1 MIPSPYSE
9 LLFLAIEE
17 TSVNVGTI
25 PYPENILCHCGDH
38 SPELHVVV
46 EQLDQA
52 LLVSAHLGQG
62 HGNCGEGHGDCGDAD
77 AVINHLLPLRNF
89 FFEIR
94 RKQRKN
100 DGL

>member
-1 MIPSPYSE
+1 MPSPYSE
-9 LLFLAIEE
+9 LILLAIALKRHQSMLG
-17 TSVNVGTI
+17 TS

-77 AVINHLLPLRNF
+77 AVINHLLPLRNLF
-89 FFEIR
+89 F
-94 RKQRKN
+94 
-100 DGL
+100 

>member
-1 MIPSPYSE
+1 MG
-9 LLFLAIEE
+9 
-17 TSVNVGTI
+17 TS

-52 LLVSAHLGQG
+52 FLVSAHLRQG
-62 HGNCGEGHGDCGDAD
+62 HGYCGDAD

>member
-1 MIPSPYSE
+1 MG
-9 LLFLAIEE
+9 
-17 TSVNVGTI
+17 TS

-38 SPELHVVV
+38 SPELHVVI

-62 HGNCGEGHGDCGDAD
+62 HDNCGDQVHGCGDAD

-89 FFEIR
+89 FLTGKDFATIR
-94 RKQRKN
+94 RKQRKK